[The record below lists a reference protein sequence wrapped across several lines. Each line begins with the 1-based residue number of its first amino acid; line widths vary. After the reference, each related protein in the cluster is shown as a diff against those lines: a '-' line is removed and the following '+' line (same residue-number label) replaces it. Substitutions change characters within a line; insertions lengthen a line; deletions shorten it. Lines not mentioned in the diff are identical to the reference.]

1 MGVVGAL
8 AARSDAAYTVA
19 QMTIAGMSAPLS
31 AREKYDKLES
41 YYYNRQTFSDVMA
54 MIASRMGDNA
64 PKTAR
69 SLKTPAYR
77 VVEFHAAHLWPG
89 QDLTEA
95 FQFQNASAAL
105 QAAIR
110 QVWDWSN
117 FGARRNVI
125 ARRFAMLGDVFILV
139 AQSSDRKRVFFR
151 SIDPRY
157 VTNHLFD
164 DQDRGFLVYIRTD
177 IPSVT
182 VNENEEETTT
192 WDTAIWDKARNS
204 YRLWQGHGKG
214 AGSKIQALGTPTL
227 EGSITGLFRIDF
239 IPIVHAPFKD
249 DGAGL
254 GLGAYELQIGK
265 IDEAN
270 SMATELH
277 AKLFRHNQPTRVV
290 MAKAVDGTGAPMP
303 APRIPG
309 FEGYMRTPANPGVTY
324 GTNGTSHGDGAAS
337 SVSIT
342 QVGDEQWIYLD
353 GNAEIEDLIPKIN
366 YEDALKILVDYMGEL
381 EDDMPEMAYSRI
393 RELPG
398 DASGVALR
406 YRLMGA
412 IDRALEARANI
423 MPALVRLNQMAVTIG
438 RNVGLFQDIQGEY
451 ESGALDHSF
460 KLQPVIPES
469 EMERLEADSSRASV
483 AVVKDQAGWPRRQI
497 FVEAGYTVPE
507 ATAMIT
513 ARNAQNE
520 EAVDLAQRAFDRG
533 DDLGDGSGGNPS
545 SGEGTGD
552 GES

>member
-19 QMTIAGMSAPLS
+19 QMTIAGMSAPIS

-54 MIASRMGDNA
+54 MIAARMGDNA

-77 VVEFHAAHLWPG
+77 VVEFHASHMWPG
-89 QDLTEA
+89 QDLKEA
-95 FQFQNASAAL
+95 FEFVGASAATEK
-105 QAAIR
+105 AIR
-110 QVWDWSN
+110 QVWEWSN

-125 ARRFAMLGDVFILV
+125 ARRFAMLGDVFIKV
-139 AQSSDRKRVFFR
+139 AQSDDRKRVFFR

-157 VTNHLFD
+157 VVNHLFD
-164 DQDRGFLVYIRTD
+164 DQDRGFLIYIRTD
-177 IPSVT
+177 IPNVVVS
-182 VNENEEETTT
+182 EDGEETTT
-192 WDTAIWDKARNS
+192 WDTEIWDKRRNL
-204 YRLWQGHGKG
+204 YRLWRAHEQG
-214 AGSKIQALGTPTL
+214 AGSSIQALGAPSL
-227 EGSITGLFRIDF
+227 QGSITALFRINF

-254 GLGAYELQIGK
+254 GLGAYELQMGK

-277 AKLFRHNQPTRVV
+277 AKLFRHNQPTHVV
-290 MAKAVDGTGAPMP
+290 MAKATDKTGAPMP

-309 FEGYMRTPANPGVTY
+309 LEGYMRPANPGVTY
-324 GTNGTSHGDGAAS
+324 GTNGTSRGTGEAS
-337 SVSIT
+337 SVYVE
-342 QVGDEQWIYLD
+342 QVGDEQWIYLP

-366 YEDALKILVDYMGEL
+366 YADALSILVDYMGEL

-398 DASGVALR
+398 DASGIALR

-423 MPALVRLNQMAVTIG
+423 LPALVRLDQMAVTVG
-438 RNVGLFQDIQGEY
+438 QNVGLFQDAGKY
-451 ESGALDHSF
+451 EDGALDHGF
-460 KLQPVIPES
+460 KLQPVIPEN
-469 EMERLEADSSRASV
+469 EMEKLEADSQRASV
-483 AVVKDQAGWPRRQI
+483 AVVKDQAGWPRGQI
-497 FVEAGYTVPE
+497 FVEAGYTQVE
-507 ATAMIT
+507 ATRMIE
-513 ARNAQNE
+513 ARDEQNS
-520 EAVDLAQRAFDRG
+520 EAIDLAQRAFDRG
-533 DDLGDGSGGNPS
+533 NNLGDGSGGNPNDTS
-545 SGEGTGD
+545 TGGGD
-552 GES
+552 GGNG